1 MDFKCILQCTQK
13 AMIAPTKCY
22 EKCDDTMCHQE
33 CVHVELSFEKAKAA
47 GVGSK
52 QAPKDTKDKTATQA
66 LGAGQESLRI
76 AAQPD
81 SPSPPHSPASDNTG
95 TERESSSSSSSS
107 SSNNSSK
114 SNTAAAGLDLCEPG
128 SFSVTGQKPCG
139 ECAGA
144 KASYTRSL
152 RPQTLGA

>member
-52 QAPKDTKDKTATQA
+52 QAPKDKTDKTATQA

-81 SPSPPHSPASDNTG
+81 SPSPPHSPASDNT
-95 TERESSSSSSSS
+95 ERESSSSSSSS
-107 SSNNSSK
+107 NSSK
-114 SNTAAAGLDLCEPG
+114 GDAAAAGLDLCEPG

-144 KASYTRSL
+144 CLAC
-152 RPQTLGA
+152 P